1 MRASPRSR
9 PRTKPPQ
16 ERRVDLMNAAERLFL
31 RNGVEPTTVEEITNA
46 ADVAKGTFYL
56 HFSSKEEIRIALG
69 DRFAQQL
76 LMKVR
81 SAVGRRE
88 GADWG
93 GKLAAW
99 AGACVAGYLDSIE
112 LHDILFYSSRPPAR
126 EGLVDNVVIDFL
138 IELLRTGVEAEAW
151 SVGDARST
159 AVFMFSGLHAVV
171 DDAYSKEKRINRA
184 RLSNSVELLCRR
196 AVGLSP

>member
-1 MRASPRSR
+1 MRAALRSR
-9 PRTKPPQ
+9 PRTKPAQ
-16 ERRVDLMNAAERLFL
+16 ERRSDLMNAAERLFL

-76 LMKVR
+76 LMKVKR
-81 SAVGRRE
+81 AVAQRE
-88 GADWG
+88 QNDWE

-99 AGACVAGYLDSIE
+99 TGACVDGYLDSIE

-126 EGLVDNVVIDFL
+126 EGLVDNIVIDFL

-151 SVGDARST
+151 SVGDARSA
-159 AVFMFSGLHAVV
+159 AVFIFSGLHAVV
-171 DDAYSKEKRINRA
+171 DDAYSKEKRINRG
-184 RLSNSVELLCRR
+184 RLSNSVELLCFR

>member
-1 MRASPRSR
+1 MVPAKSKRTRAAPRSR

-16 ERRVDLMNAAERLFL
+16 ERRNDLMNAAERLFL
-31 RNGVEPTTVEEITNA
+31 KEGVEPTTVEEITNA

-76 LMKVR
+76 LMKVKR
-81 SAVGRRE
+81 AVAGRE
-88 GADWG
+88 EDDWE

-112 LHDILFYSSRPPAR
+112 LH
-126 EGLVDNVVIDFL
+126 
-138 IELLRTGVEAEAW
+138 
-151 SVGDARST
+151 
-159 AVFMFSGLHAVV
+159 
-171 DDAYSKEKRINRA
+171 
-184 RLSNSVELLCRR
+184 
-196 AVGLSP
+196 

>member
-1 MRASPRSR
+1 
-9 PRTKPPQ
+9 
-16 ERRVDLMNAAERLFL
+16 MNAAERLFL

-56 HFSSKEEIRIALG
+56 HFSTKEEIRIALG

-76 LMKVR
+76 LMKVKR
-81 SAVGRRE
+81 AVAE
-88 GADWG
+88 KSEDDWE

-112 LHDILFYSSRPPAR
+112 LHDILFYSSRPPSR
-126 EGLVDNVVIDFL
+126 EGLVDNIVIDFL

-159 AVFMFSGLHAVV
+159 AVFIFSGLHAVV
-171 DDAYSKEKRINRA
+171 DDAYSKEKRINRG
-184 RLSNSVELLCRR
+184 RLSNSVELLCFR